1 MRIEPG
7 MLFLNVL
14 KRPTM
19 VIESF
24 TGSYSE
30 VWWVLMD
37 HEGKFNVKEKV
48 LRNQI
53 RLGVFEVIN
62 EAR

>member
-1 MRIEPG
+1 
-7 MLFLNVL
+7 MLFLTAR
-14 KRPTM
+14 KKPTM

-24 TGSYSE
+24 TGSYGE

-37 HEGKFNVKEKV
+37 HEGKFNVKEEMIRK
-48 LRNQI
+48 QI
-53 RLGVFEVIN
+53 QLGIFEVFN

>member
-7 MLFLNVL
+7 MLFMTVL
-14 KRPTM
+14 KKPTM

-53 RLGVFEVIN
+53 RLGIFEVIN